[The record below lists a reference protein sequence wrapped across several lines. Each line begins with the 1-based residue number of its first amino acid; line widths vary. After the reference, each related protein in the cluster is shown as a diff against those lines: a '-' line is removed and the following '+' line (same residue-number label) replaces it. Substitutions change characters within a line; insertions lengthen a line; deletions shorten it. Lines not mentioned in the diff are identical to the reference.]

1 MSSIDDLCGLYVNAA
16 EQFLRFAKSEKSVLK
31 FTQSADL

>member
-16 EQFLRFAKSEKSVLK
+16 EQFVRFPSSEKRVLT

>member
-1 MSSIDDLCGLYVNAA
+1 MPSIDDLCGLYVNAA
-16 EQFLRFAKSEKSVLK
+16 EQFVRFAKSEKRVLE